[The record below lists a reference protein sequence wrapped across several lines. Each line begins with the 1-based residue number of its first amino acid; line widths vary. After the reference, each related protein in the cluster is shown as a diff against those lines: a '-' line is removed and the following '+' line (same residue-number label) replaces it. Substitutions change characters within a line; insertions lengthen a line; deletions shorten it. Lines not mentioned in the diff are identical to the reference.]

1 MVDSRRAAENEDR
14 DDDLEKYIR
23 PAHAKLLARK
33 YEKKGLRKSVGLGEA
48 STSNANL
55 ATVEID

>member
-1 MVDSRRAAENEDR
+1 MVDSRRAAKNEDR

-23 PAHAKLLARK
+23 PAQLLARK